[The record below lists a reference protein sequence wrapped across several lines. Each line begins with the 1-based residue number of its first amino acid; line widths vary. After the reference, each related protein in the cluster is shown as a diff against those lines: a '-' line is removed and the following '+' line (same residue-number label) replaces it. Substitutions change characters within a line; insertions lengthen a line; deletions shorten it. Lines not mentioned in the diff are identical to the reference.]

1 MKREIL
7 EYIEENDVKFIKLA
21 FSDLFGEQKNMS
33 IIADEAER
41 AIDEGIS
48 FDASSVKGFADIEK
62 SDLFLMPDLETGDIL
77 PWRPSMGRVLRFY
90 SSVETVDGEIC
101 SSDMRSM
108 LKDTVE
114 KYNKIGLCPQIG
126 TECEFYLFK
135 TDESGAPTYMPIDE
149 ATCFDIA
156 PLDKGENIRRD
167 ICLTLEELGMH
178 PENSHHECGYGQNE
192 VDFRYAGACKAA
204 DNFMTFKSTVKSV
217 AARNGFFASFMPKPM
232 KDRSGSGL
240 HVNISLKRGENNIF
254 QSDDSDERE
263 IVENFIAGIMKRI
276 SEITLFLNSNI
287 NSYAR
292 LGTHQAPKYVSWSH
306 QNRSQLIRIPATKGK
321 LSRMELRSPDSCINP
336 YLAFMLILEA
346 GLEGIENKTELPA
359 SVDVNLFE
367 ASAEITKEL
376 EVLPTS
382 LESAIKTAKASE
394 FVKKI
399 LPENVFDKFIK
410 EKELSIRKYSQ
421 TADVKDHMYKRYF
434 KKL

>member
-33 IIADEAER
+33 IVSEEAER

-48 FDASSVKGFADIEK
+48 FDASSVKGFANVEK

-90 SSVETVDGEIC
+90 SHIETVDGVEC
-101 SSDMRSM
+101 SSDMRAV
-108 LKDTVE
+108 LKKTVK
-114 KYNKIGLCPQIG
+114 KYNEIGLCPQIG

-149 ATCFDIA
+149 ATCFDVA

-167 ICLTLEELGMH
+167 ICLTLEELGLH

-217 AARNGFFASFMPKPM
+217 ASRNGFFASFMPKPM
-232 KDRSGSGL
+232 KDQSGSGL
-240 HVNISLKRGENNIF
+240 HVNISLKRGDQNIF
-254 QSDDSDERE
+254 QSDDSSERE
-263 IVENFIAGIMKRI
+263 IVESFIAGIMAKI

-287 NSYAR
+287 NSYSR

-346 GLEGIENKTELPA
+346 GLEGIKNKTELPPA
-359 SVDVNLFE
+359 VDINLFE
-367 ASAEITKEL
+367 ASNEEVSAL
-376 EVLPTS
+376 EVLPMS
-382 LESAIKTAKASE
+382 LKSAIKKTRESE
-394 FVKKI
+394 FVKSV
-399 LPENVFDKFIK
+399 LPSEVLEKFIK